1 MTPAND
7 QRQAG
12 RSNDNQ
18 PVLTVSDLMRRWK
31 CDRKTI
37 LSAIGAGRLRAFKPG
52 ARSYRVTIE
61 EVKRYESAKA
71 A

>member
-1 MTPAND
+1 MI
-7 QRQAG
+7 
-12 RSNDNQ
+12 SNDNE

-37 LSAIGAGRLRAFKPG
+37 LAAIATGKLHAFKPG

-61 EVKRYESAKA
+61 EVKRYEKA
-71 A
+71 EAA

>member
-1 MTPAND
+1 MTTDRRANVI
-7 QRQAG
+7 
-12 RSNDNQ
+12 SNDNE

-37 LSAIGAGRLRAFKPG
+37 LSAITAGKLQAFKPG
-52 ARSYRVTIE
+52 SRSYRVTLE
-61 EVKRYESAKA
+61 EVKRYEKA